1 MRVVEIAAL
10 PNGAHRNQ
18 TSSSIFVVP
27 GGWAVVPDGMETENF
42 PFGELTAEDV
52 NGVPTVTGWAPGVV
66 PQPAPLEEPDG
77 EITAA
82 QLAAAIQEG
91 VDSV

>member
-10 PNGAHRNQ
+10 PNGGHRNQ
-18 TSSSIFVVP
+18 TSSGLSAVP
-27 GGWAVVPDGMETENF
+27 AGWAVVPEEMGTANF
-42 PFGELTAEDV
+42 PFGDLTVENVD
-52 NGVPTVTGWAPGVV
+52 GVPTVTGWVPGVV
-66 PQPAPLEEPDG
+66 PKPEAPEETDG
-77 EITAA
+77 DITAA

>member
-1 MRVVEIAAL
+1 MRIVEIAAL

-18 TSSSIFVVP
+18 TASGFSVVP
-27 GGWAVVPDGMETENF
+27 SGWAVVPDGMGTENF
-42 PFGELTAEDV
+42 PFGELTVEDV
-52 NGVPTVTGWAPGVV
+52 NGVPTVTGWVPGVV
-66 PQPAPLEEPDG
+66 PQPAPPEESDG
-77 EITAA
+77 GVTAA

>member
-1 MRVVEIAAL
+1 MRIIEIAAL

-18 TSSSIFVVP
+18 TSSSISVVP

-42 PFGELTAEDV
+42 PFGELTAEDI
-52 NGVPTVTGWAPGVV
+52 NGVPTVTGWVPGVV
-66 PQPAPLEEPDG
+66 PEPEAPEETDG